1 MSRPRIYD
9 DLMNAP
15 RETVGHS
22 AFLLLDRGQDMTPAV
37 HTLAAAIHLILI
49 AEHHKVPVQDVF
61 TAAKNLMTNHD
72 DRLGTDFEAI
82 RTYLKEEGR

>member
-15 RETVGHS
+15 RETVGTS
-22 AFLLLDRGQDMTPAV
+22 AFHLLHLGQDMTPAV
-37 HTLAAAIHLILI
+37 HVLAAAAHLVLI
-49 AEHHKVPVQDVF
+49 AEHHAVPVQDVF
-61 TAAKNLMTNHD
+61 TAAKNLMNNHD

-82 RTYLKEEGR
+82 RTFLREEGR